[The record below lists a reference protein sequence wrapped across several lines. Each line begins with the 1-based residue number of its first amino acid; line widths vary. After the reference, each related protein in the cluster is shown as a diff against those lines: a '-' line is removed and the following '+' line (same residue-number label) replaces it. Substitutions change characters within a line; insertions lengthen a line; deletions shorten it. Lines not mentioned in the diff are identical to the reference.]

1 MRKKNTNKK
10 NVMKVN
16 NEVGREVEADEEQ
29 EKWGRAIEQQK
40 LNTKG
45 KGKETEI
52 VDWSAGEDENKEVR
66 KGRWSNMN
74 EL

>member
-1 MRKKNTNKK
+1 
-10 NVMKVN
+10 MKVN

-40 LNTKG
+40 LNMKG
-45 KGKETEI
+45 KGKETERRRVKT
-52 VDWSAGEDENKEVR
+52 VDWSPGEDENKEVR
-66 KGRWSNMN
+66 KGRWSNRN